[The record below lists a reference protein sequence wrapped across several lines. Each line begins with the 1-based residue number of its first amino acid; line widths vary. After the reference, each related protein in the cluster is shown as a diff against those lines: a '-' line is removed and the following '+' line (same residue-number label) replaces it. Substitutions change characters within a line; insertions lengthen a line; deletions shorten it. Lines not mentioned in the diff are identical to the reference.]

1 MVRWISLFVVVLVIG
16 FFVYI
21 KVNNQPPEGLG
32 VTAGL
37 FKPCPTTPNCV
48 SSQAEKSDAAHY
60 IAPMI
65 YHGSRKD
72 TQLNIES
79 YFLNQG
85 NAQIVASELGYVHI
99 EVKSSWFG
107 YIDDVEFYLPEADSV
122 IHVRSGSRVGYS
134 DLDVNRQRIEKLE
147 THLKG

>member
-1 MVRWISLFVVVLVIG
+1 MVRWISLLVVALVIG
-16 FFVYI
+16 FFVYM
-21 KVNNQPPEGLG
+21 KMNNRPPEGLG
-32 VTAGL
+32 VTAGV

-48 SSQAEKSDAAHY
+48 SSQAEKSDAEHY
-60 IAPMI
+60 IAPFI

-72 TQLNIES
+72 TQLDIES

-99 EVKSSWFG
+99 EVASSWFG

-122 IHVRSGSRVGYS
+122 IHIRSASRVGYS
-134 DLDVNRQRIEKLE
+134 DLDVNRQRIEKLKD
-147 THLKG
+147 HLEG